1 MDFQAIN
8 DVNGDVM
15 HSFTFSQQTKPV
27 FAQNVLFNALVP
39 VSQPFSLGAGETYQ
53 FSPDKE
59 NAGIILLANG
69 IGSLCH
75 TQNHLYISS
84 AFAPSV
90 LGLIDGYSLYYDVPA
105 RPQHYLYAETDCDG
119 YFVALNTFVEVADK
133 QNLWHDVAR
142 ILAHR
147 LIVMSAR
154 EQELV
159 GVDSYLKVRS
169 LLLEL
174 WTYPEAYRQGI
185 NVVNFVQRR
194 TGLSRSRT
202 MTFLSELRKGGYIT
216 IQRGKLTSV
225 DQKLPVAY

>member
-1 MDFQAIN
+1 MDFHTIN

-15 HSFTFSQQTKPV
+15 HSFTFAQQTKPIL
-27 FAQNVLFNALVP
+27 AQNVLFEALIP
-39 VSQPFSLGAGETYQ
+39 VSEPFSLMANAIYQ

-59 NAGIILLANG
+59 NAGIILLSNG
-69 IGSLCH
+69 VGSLCH
-75 TQNHLYISS
+75 TQNHLYMSS

-90 LGLIDGYSLYYDVPA
+90 LGLIDGYSIYYDVPA
-105 RPQHYLYAETDCDG
+105 RPQHYLYAETDCEG
-119 YFVALNTFVEVADK
+119 YFVPLNKFVEVCDAK
-133 QNLWHDVAR
+133 NLWHDVAR

-159 GVDSYLKVRS
+159 GVDSYLSVRA
-169 LLLEL
+169 LILEL
-174 WTYPEAYRQGI
+174 WIYPEAYRKGI
-185 NVVNFVQRR
+185 NVVNFIQRR

-216 IQRGKLTSV
+216 IERGKLTSIN
-225 DQKLPVAY
+225 QKLPAAY

>member
-1 MDFQAIN
+1 MDFHTIN

-15 HSFTFSQQTKPV
+15 HAFTFAQQTKPLS
-27 FAQNVLFNALVP
+27 AQQVLFNALTP
-39 VSQPFSLGAGETYQ
+39 VSQPFFIAAGETYQ
-53 FSPDKE
+53 FSPDRE
-59 NAGIILLANG
+59 NAGIVLLSTG
-69 IGSLCH
+69 IGSVCH
-75 TQNHLYISS
+75 KENHLYISS
-84 AFAPSV
+84 AFAPTV
-90 LGLIDGYSLYYDVPA
+90 LGLIDGYSLYYNVPA
-105 RPQHYLYAETDCDG
+105 RPQHYFYAETDCEG
-119 YFVALNTFVEVADK
+119 YFVPLNKFVEIADE

-169 LLLEL
+169 LILEL
-174 WTYPEAYRQGI
+174 WTYPEEYRKGI
-185 NVVNFVQRR
+185 NVVSFIQRR

-216 IQRGKLTSV
+216 IVRGKLTSV